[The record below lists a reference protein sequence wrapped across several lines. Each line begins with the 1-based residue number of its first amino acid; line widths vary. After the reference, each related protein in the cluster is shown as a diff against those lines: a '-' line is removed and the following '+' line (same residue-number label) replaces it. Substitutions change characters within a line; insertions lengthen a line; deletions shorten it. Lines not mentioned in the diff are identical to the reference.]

1 MVKQREYLV
10 SVNEFK
16 EPKKLEGQSARG
28 LLILRLILMDP
39 GTDQLHP
46 TMGVGIRKYRYGV
59 KNMDELRKSI
69 DYQIR
74 TFLPDFQTVDVTL
87 IQTPDKLLNIEIT
100 ADDVVYVYDS
110 KTAPIPIKLD
120 DIRNN

>member
-1 MVKQREYLV
+1 MVKQSEYLV